1 MHANSL
7 REIHSAISGRMS
19 DVSEKINRL
28 EQAKRQINEEQDICL
43 GEIRKIIHPELA
55 GSWTGNRADDFQDA
69 RSDAYKAMSTIIHAD
84 YDDYQEKIEG
94 KITMLNIEKT
104 ALSAAGTIAHEAD
117 ALLEKGEAV
126 IDQLESKL
134 SYLKG
139 WLF

>member
-1 MHANSL
+1 MHANTL

-28 EQAKRQINEEQDICL
+28 EQAKRLINEEQNTCL
-43 GEIRKIIHPELA
+43 GEIGKIKYPELA
-55 GSWTGNRADDFQDA
+55 GSWTGKRAGDFQDA
-69 RSDAYKAMSTIIHAD
+69 RSDAYKAMSTIIHVD

-104 ALSAAGTIAHEAD
+104 ALNAAGTIAHEAD
-117 ALLEKGEAV
+117 VLLGKGETF
-126 IDQLESKL
+126 IEQLESKI